1 MAPVGESVGVLG
13 NIEGAVVGIDDIIM
27 AECTQQIKQNE
38 DKIRLEK
45 IQRIEDKIEEH
56 TLKIQ

>member
-13 NIEGAVVGIDDIIM
+13 NIEGAVIGIDDILM
-27 AECTQQIKQNE
+27 AECTPQIKQSE